1 MVVVISKR
9 SLILFIAA
17 LVSILSTVQ
26 SSVIQLTSDNI
37 DSILQSNQIVFVNFY
52 ADWCR
57 FSQHLKPIFEEAS
70 NKFAQNTAGQ
80 IAFASVDCDRQPAL
94 AQKFHVNK
102 YPTLKLFR
110 FGEPIK
116 REYRGQRSM
125 EALVEF
131 VTKQVESTVHHFN
144 SKEDLDKQIDNSKR
158 NIIGY
163 FAQPSGEEYTN
174 FQKLASALRDDC
186 VFWMGTGEWVRQTA
200 PQGNALYSRA
210 ANTMEDFAYTGAL
223 NSYEF
228 LKAWVAD
235 KCVPLVRE
243 ITFENAEE
251 LTEEGLPF
259 LILFR
264 KPGDTAAEKTFIDAV
279 TSELAE
285 VKTTV
290 NCLLADGKKFAHPL
304 HHLGKNEKDLPLIA
318 IDSFRH
324 MYLFGDFSKLQNKG
338 LLRQFVNDL
347 HSGKLHREFHNGPD
361 PTQVDPNAANDPN
374 KKATPSTPP
383 ESVFK
388 QLKPS
393 DNRYSLLEHNEL

>member
-1 MVVVISKR
+1 MIATSRR

-17 LVSILSTVQ
+17 L
-26 SSVIQLTSDNI
+26 
-37 DSILQSNQIVFVNFY
+37 
-52 ADWCR
+52 
-57 FSQHLKPIFEEAS
+57 H
-70 NKFAQNTAGQ
+70 NTAGQ

-110 FGEPIK
+110 YGEPIK

-125 EALVEF
+125 EALAEF

-174 FQKLASALRDDC
+174 FQKIASALRDDC
-186 VFWMGTGEWVRQTA
+186 VFWIGVGDWVKQQI

-210 ANTMEDFAYTGAL
+210 ENSMEDFAYTGQL
-223 NSYEF
+223 QSYEF

-324 MYLFGDFSKLQNKG
+324 MYLFGDFSKLETKG
-338 LLRQFVNDL
+338 LLRTFINDL

-361 PTQVDPNAANDPN
+361 PTQVDPNN
-374 KKATPSTPP
+374 KENGTPSTPP

-393 DNRYSLLEHNEL
+393 DTRYSLLEHNEL

>member
-1 MVVVISKR
+1 
-9 SLILFIAA
+9 
-17 LVSILSTVQ
+17 
-26 SSVIQLTSDNI
+26 
-37 DSILQSNQIVFVNFY
+37 
-52 ADWCR
+52 
-57 FSQHLKPIFEEAS
+57 
-70 NKFAQNTAGQ
+70 
-80 IAFASVDCDRQPAL
+80 
-94 AQKFHVNK
+94 VNK
-102 YPTLKLFR
+102 YPTLKIFR
-110 FGEPIK
+110 NGELIK
-116 REYRGQRSM
+116 KEYRGQRSVD
-125 EALVEF
+125 ALAEF
-131 VTKQVESTVHHFN
+131 VNKQTQSTVQSFS
-144 SKEDLDKQIDNSKR
+144 SKGDLAMKIDPSKR
-158 NIIGY
+158 NVIGY
-163 FAQPSGEEYTN
+163 FSQMQGDEFTN
-174 FQKLASALRDDC
+174 FQKISSALREDC
-186 VFWMGTGEWVRQTA
+186 VFWLGTGDWVHSVV
-200 PQGNALYSRA
+200 PQGNGLFYRA
-210 ANTMEDFAYTGAL
+210 PNSPPENQDLEFTGPLANYD
-223 NSYEF
+223 S
-228 LKAWVAD
+228 LKPWLTD